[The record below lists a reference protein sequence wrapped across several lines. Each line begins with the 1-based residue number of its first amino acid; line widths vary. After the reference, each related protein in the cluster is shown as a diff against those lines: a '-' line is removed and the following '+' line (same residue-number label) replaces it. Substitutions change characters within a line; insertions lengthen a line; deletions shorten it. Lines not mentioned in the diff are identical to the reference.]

1 MIETHDLTYRY
12 PGSGTRVMD
21 GFSLRLDDGRIY
33 GLLGQNGVGKTTLLD
48 LISGLLRPT
57 AGTVSIDGVES
68 RRRDPGILAD
78 LFYVQDEFALP
89 RVSLSTYIRVNSPFY
104 PKFDKGELAR
114 CLDEFGMTAGS
125 RRLDQLSLGERKKV
139 MLSLALASGAKTIL
153 MDEPSNGLDIPS
165 KAQFRKVLAS
175 AMTDERLIVIST
187 HQVHDVSQLIDN
199 VVVIDN
205 HRILLNATMGEI
217 AEQYHFC
224 TLAPG
229 ETTPDI
235 IYSEPNIG
243 GLGVMSRRQ
252 PGQDESHV
260 NLEMLF
266 NAATRGL
273 IN

>member
-1 MIETHDLTYRY
+1 MIEIHNLTYQY
-12 PGSGTRVMD
+12 PGGGAKVMEN
-21 GFSLRLDDGRIY
+21 FNLRLDDGRIY
-33 GLLGQNGVGKTTLLD
+33 GLLGQNGVGKTTLLG

-57 AGTVSIDGVES
+57 AGTVSIDGIES
-68 RRRDPGILAD
+68 RRRDPDILAN

-89 RVSLSTYIRVNSPFY
+89 RVSLSTYTKVNSPFY

-114 CLDEFGMTAGS
+114 CLDEFGMTADS

-139 MLSLALASGAKTIL
+139 MLSLAIASGAKTIL

-165 KAQFRKVLAS
+165 KSQFRKVLAS

-199 VVVIDN
+199 VVVVDN
-205 HRILLNATMGEI
+205 RRILLNASMGDI
-217 AEQYHFC
+217 SEQYHFC

-229 ETTPDI
+229 ETTPGI
-235 IYSEPNIG
+235 IYSEPSIG
-243 GLGVMSRRQ
+243 GQIVMSRRQ
-252 PGQDESHV
+252 PGQDESLV
-260 NLEMLF
+260 NLETLF